1 MLSFRDK
8 LLASHL
14 LVVLV
19 VVASIIFGLSRALSS
34 DLEQELDARLEKEA
48 RGTTAW
54 FAEAGMRHPDKI
66 TARIAAIVH
75 ADVALAD
82 KEGHVLS
89 DTSTPAALGTEPEFE
104 DARKN
109 EIGKATRRVSSGD
122 EVHFVAVRASDGHVL
137 RLAAPL
143 SGIAETVNRMRDRL
157 VAASLG
163 AVILALLLAIL
174 FARVAVRP
182 LNEMTTA
189 AEKLARGDYDV
200 DAPNTKDEFGTLG
213 RTLLHLASE
222 LKARIGDLT
231 SERDRLSAILSGMV
245 EGVLVFDRDGKVML
259 ENPAATRM
267 LKGAM
272 LGKSLTDAMP
282 MENVREQVTRCM
294 DGERQKEEMEVQ
306 NGAATLVVYVSPLGE
321 DGEDA
326 HGVVVVMRDLTE
338 VRRLLTVRRD
348 FVANVSHELRTP
360 IAAVQGYAETLL
372 QSQPSA
378 ETQRSFLE
386 IIFRQSQRMGVLV
399 QQLLSLSEIEARR
412 PEDMELG
419 LVDVGHV
426 AADVASA
433 VRGRAGGTSANI
445 EVLVPADTLVYA
457 DGEGLERVL
466 VNLVDNAV
474 KYGKTDGKVAV
485 SAKRDGTRIQVIV
498 ADEGAGIEPVHLPRL
513 FERFYRVDEGRT
525 REKGGAGLGLAIVKH
540 LVDAMGGEITVESEL
555 GKGTRFTVSLRA
567 ATPSQ
572 HAAASS

>member
-82 KEGHVLS
+82 KDGHVLS

-163 AVILALLLAIL
+163 AVVLALLLAML

-200 DAPNTKDEFGTLG
+200 DAPATKDEFGTLG
-213 RTLLHLASE
+213 KTLLHLASE

-231 SERDRLSAILSGMV
+231 SERDRLSAILRGMV
-245 EGVLVFDRDGKVML
+245 EGVLVFDRDGKVIL
-259 ENPAATRM
+259 ENPAAKRM

-272 LGKSLTDAMP
+272 LGKSLDDAMP
-282 MENVREQVTRCM
+282 MESVREQVTRCM
-294 DGERQKEEMEVQ
+294 DGETQKQEMEVQ
-306 NGAATLVVYVSPLGE
+306 NGTATLVVYVSPLGE
-321 DGEDA
+321 EGEDA

-412 PEDMELG
+412 PEDVELA

-433 VRGRAGGTSANI
+433 VRGRAGGTAANI
-445 EVLVPADTLVYA
+445 EVVVPPDTLAYA

-474 KYGKTDGKVAV
+474 KYGKTDGKVTV
-485 SAKRDGTRIQVIV
+485 SATRDGTRIQVIV
-498 ADEGAGIEPVHLPRL
+498 SDEGAGIEPVHLPRL

-540 LVDAMGGEITVESEL
+540 LVDVMGGEITVESEL
-555 GKGTRFTVSLRA
+555 GKGTKFIVSLRA

-572 HAAASS
+572 HATASS

>member
-8 LLASHL
+8 LLASHV

-82 KEGHVLS
+82 KDGHVLS
-89 DTSTPAALGTEPEFE
+89 DTSTPAALGTETEFE
-104 DARKN
+104 DARRS
-109 EIGKATRRVSSGD
+109 EIGKATRRVPSGD

-143 SGIAETVNRMRDRL
+143 SGIAGTVNRVRDRL
-157 VAASLG
+157 VVASIG
-163 AVILALLLAIL
+163 AVVLAVLLGIL
-174 FARVAVRP
+174 FARVSVRP
-182 LNEMTTA
+182 LIAMTTA

-200 DAPNTKDEFGTLG
+200 DAPRTRDEFGALG

-231 SERDRLSAILSGMV
+231 SERDRLSAILRGMV
-245 EGVLVFDRDGKVML
+245 EGVLVFDAGGKVLL
-259 ENPAATRM
+259 ENPAAKRM
-267 LKGAM
+267 LKGGV
-272 LGKSLTDAMP
+272 LGRELDDAMP
-282 MENVREQVTRCM
+282 IETVREHVRRCM
-294 DGERQKEEMEVQ
+294 VDGHSPAELEVQ
-306 NGAATLVVYVSPLGE
+306 NDGATLVVYVTPLG
-321 DGEDA
+321 DLDDL

-338 VRRLLTVRRD
+338 VRRLLTIRRD

-372 QSQPSA
+372 NSKPGA
-378 ETQRSFLE
+378 DTQRQFLE

-399 QQLLSLSEIEARR
+399 QQLLSLSEIESRR
-412 PEDMELG
+412 PEDTELAA
-419 LVDVGHV
+419 VDVAHV
-426 AADVASA
+426 AADVVSA
-433 VRGRAGGTSANI
+433 VKGRAGGVTSEI
-445 EVLVPADTLVYA
+445 ELRIPAGTIALA
-457 DGEGLERVL
+457 DAEGLERVL

-474 KYGKTDGKVAV
+474 KYGKQDGKVIV
-485 SAKRDGTRIQVIV
+485 SATREDGRVRV
-498 ADEGAGIEPVHLPRL
+498 SVSDDGAGIEPIHLPRL
-513 FERFYRVDEGRT
+513 FERFYRVDEGRS

-540 LVDAMGGEITVESEL
+540 LVDAMGGEITAESEL
-555 GKGTRFTVSLRA
+555 GKGTTFTVSLA
-567 ATPSQ
+567 PK
-572 HAAASS
+572 

>member
-82 KEGHVLS
+82 KDGHVLS
-89 DTSTPAALGTEPEFE
+89 DTSSPAAVGTESEFE
-104 DARKN
+104 DARRN
-109 EIGKATRRVSSGD
+109 EIGKATRRVASGD
-122 EVHFVAVRASDGHVL
+122 EVHFVAVRASDGHIL

-157 VAASLG
+157 VVASLG
-163 AVILALLLAIL
+163 GVVLALLLGML
-174 FARVAVRP
+174 FARLSVRP
-182 LNEMTTA
+182 LIAMTTA

-200 DAPNTKDEFGTLG
+200 DAPRTNDEFGTLG

-231 SERDRLSAILSGMV
+231 SERDRLSAILRGMV
-245 EGVLVFDRDGKVML
+245 EGVLVFDGEGKVIL

-267 LKGAM
+267 LKSAV
-272 LGKSLTDAMP
+272 LGKSLEAAMP
-282 MENVREQVTRCM
+282 IETVREQVKRCM
-294 DGERQKEEMEVQ
+294 VRDIAQAELEVQ
-306 NGAATLVVYVSPLGE
+306 NGGATLVVYVSPLGE
-321 DGEDA
+321 GEDS

-372 QSQPSA
+372 QSQPGPD
-378 ETQRSFLE
+378 TQRQFLE

-399 QQLLSLSEIEARR
+399 QQLLSLSEIESRR
-412 PEDMELG
+412 PEDTELG
-419 LVDVGHV
+419 AVDVGHV
-426 AADVASA
+426 AADVVSA
-433 VRGRAGGTSANI
+433 VKGRAGGVAAHIQVN
-445 EVLVPADTLVYA
+445 VPEGSIVHADA
-457 DGEGLERVL
+457 DGLERVL
-466 VNLVDNAV
+466 VNLVDNAT
-474 KYGKTDGKVAV
+474 KYGKQDGNVIL
-485 SAKRDGTRIQVIV
+485 SAKRDGARIHISVS
-498 ADEGAGIEPVHLPRL
+498 DDGAGIEAVHLPRL
-513 FERFYRVDEGRT
+513 FERFYRVDEGRS

-540 LVDAMGGEITVESEL
+540 LLDVMGGEIRVESEV
-555 GKGTRFTVSLRA
+555 GKGTTFIVSLEA
-567 ATPSQ
+567 VKP
-572 HAAASS
+572 

>member
-82 KEGHVLS
+82 KDGHVLS
-89 DTSTPAALGTEPEFE
+89 DTANPPALGTEPEFE
-104 DARKN
+104 DARRS
-109 EIGKATRRVSSGD
+109 EIGKATRRVASGD

-157 VAASLG
+157 MVASLG
-163 AVILALLLAIL
+163 GVVLALLLGML
-174 FARVAVRP
+174 FARITVRP
-182 LNEMTTA
+182 LYAMNTA

-200 DAPNTKDEFGTLG
+200 DAPRTNDEFGTLG

-231 SERDRLSAILSGMV
+231 SERDRLSAILRGMV
-245 EGVLVFDRDGKVML
+245 EGVLVFDGDGKVIL
-259 ENPAATRM
+259 ENPAAVRM
-267 LKGAM
+267 LKGKKQGLA
-272 LGKSLTDAMP
+272 LADAMP
-282 MENVREQVTRCM
+282 IEAVRERVRRCM
-294 DGERQKEEMEVQ
+294 EGDITQAELEVHDG
-306 NGAATLVVYVSPLGE
+306 GATLVVYVSPLGE
-321 DGEDA
+321 GADA

-372 QSQPSA
+372 QSQPGA
-378 ETQRSFLE
+378 DTQKQFLE

-399 QQLLSLSEIEARR
+399 QQLLSLSEIESRR
-412 PEDMELG
+412 PEDTELAV
-419 LVDVGHV
+419 VDVGHV

-433 VRGRAGGTSANI
+433 VRGRAGGVSATI
-445 EVLVPADTLVYA
+445 EVAIPPGTTALADA
-457 DGEGLERVL
+457 EGLERVL

-474 KYGKTDGKVAV
+474 KYGKPDGKVTV
-485 SAKRDGTRIQVIV
+485 SAKRAGERIEISVS
-498 ADEGAGIEPVHLPRL
+498 DEGAGIEPVHLPRL
-513 FERFYRVDEGRT
+513 FERFYRVDEGRS

-540 LVDAMGGEITVESEL
+540 LVDAMGGEITVSSEQ
-555 GKGTRFTVSLRA
+555 GRGTTFVVSLA
-567 ATPSQ
+567 VPIT
-572 HAAASS
+572 